1 MPYLYVGSARASGN
15 GNCSL
20 HKLDTS
26 DGSIVWSRDTGAL
39 IRSIAIN
46 SGNTSIYC
54 GGDRASSKTTFKYTS
69 AGVQAW
75 YKDHGAIVVSVAL
88 DASENLFTCG
98 QYYAT
103 NGCSTRKYD
112 SDGTEDTGWRKSPFS
127 GQIAYGVNVGADGNI
142 YYCGDPSSV
151 LKNIYMY
158 DSSGTFQ
165 FSVLFGTSSIVVF
178 GVRGYSDSQF
188 VICGDRGSSTT
199 TRKYNSDRTTDW
211 SADHGN
217 SLYALDT
224 DSSENVYVGG
234 TRTSDLTTRKY
245 NSAGSL
251 QWSADHGGV
260 VNSICVD
267 ADGNVYTA
275 GNTSGG
281 YNVRKYNSGGS
292 LQWSQSLSAT
302 CYAIAVEQSSG
313 TTIAVPALSIPLS
326 LGLPE
331 AYSFLAAPAL
341 PLPLALG
348 VPTVSAPPPPP
359 DPLTFTLPPQSLY
372 RCLLI
377 DSGGGLEIPLA
388 SFQCRRRSGESTWL
402 EVLCPYY
409 SETLRAAVASR
420 VGAALVIKSGVRIAG
435 VETLGDFLQATLTD
449 YKYERQPW
457 GGNLTLTARVTPSAH
472 TAATRTLQGVQSRG
486 LDEQGRKWAHCAVDP
501 LLRPGDTATALDWS
515 FTVGALLYFV
525 GAQDAYMQVTEAG

>member
-20 HKLDTS
+20 HKLDTA
-26 DGSIVWSRDTGAL
+26 DGAIVWSRDTGAL

-46 SGNTSIYC
+46 AGNTAIYC
-54 GGDRASSKTTFKYTS
+54 GGDRASSKTTFKYTA
-69 AGVQAW
+69 AGDQSW

-103 NGCSTRKYD
+103 DTCSTRKYD
-112 SDGTEDTGWRKSPFS
+112 SSGTEDTGWRKAPFS
-127 GQIAYGVNVGADGNI
+127 AGIAYGVHVGADGNI
-142 YYCGDPSSV
+142 YYSGDPSSV

-158 DSSGTFQ
+158 NSSGTFQ
-165 FSVLFGTSSIVVF
+165 FSILFGTSSIVVF
-178 GVRGYSDSQF
+178 GIRGYSDSQF
-188 VICGDRGSSTT
+188 VICGDRSSSTT

-234 TRTSDLTTRKY
+234 TRSSSLTTRKY
-245 NSAGSL
+245 DSAGSL
-251 QWSADHGGV
+251 QWSADHGGQ
-260 VNSICVD
+260 VNGICVD

-275 GNTSGG
+275 GDTNGG
-281 YNVRKYNSGGS
+281 YNIRKYNSAGS

-302 CYAIAVEQSSG
+302 CYAIAVEQSSD
-313 TTIAVPALSIPLS
+313 TTIAAPALAIPLS

-331 AYSFLAAPAL
+331 AYSFLTVPAI
-341 PLPLALG
+341 PIALALG
-348 VPTVSAPPPPP
+348 VPTISAVPLPP
-359 DPLTFTLPPQSLY
+359 DPLAFVLPPQTLY

-377 DSGGGLEIPLA
+377 NSDGGLEIPMA
-388 SFQCRRRSGESTWL
+388 SFQCRRRAGESTWL
-402 EVLCPYY
+402 SVLCPQY
-409 SETLRAAVASR
+409 SETLRAAVAAR
-420 VGAALVIKSGVRIAG
+420 VGAALVIQSGVRVAG
-435 VETLGDFLQATLTD
+435 VEMLGDFLQSTLTE
-449 YKYERQPW
+449 YEYERQPW
-457 GGNLTLTARVTPSAH
+457 GAGMTLTARVTPSAH
-472 TAATRTLQGVQSRG
+472 TATTRALLGVQTRG
-486 LDEQGRKWAHCAVDP
+486 LDEQGRKQIGCAVDP

-515 FTVGALLYFV
+515 FEVGAILYFV
-525 GAQDAYMQVTEAG
+525 GVGESWMQITEAS